1 MEKFSPGLYVF
12 FVLKYR
18 VDMVSK
24 NGKFLRG
31 GAKTRHILEK
41 KSPKAK
47 RRLGGTHVVKECDAG
62 HIRKLLPYGE

>member
-1 MEKFSPGLYVF
+1 MAGYK
-12 FVLKYR
+12 LKTNR
-18 VDMVSK
+18 AAKKRFRATK

-62 HIRKLLPYGE
+62 HIRKLLPCGE